1 MATLAAGSLIPHG
14 DEVVALARSIDT
26 APDIAALALLAP
38 RVRQL
43 AMAFVELE
51 TDARTISHLLSGLS
65 DRLST
70 RAIVLVERHHRL
82 PAASWCWLA
91 MGSEGRFEQT
101 FVTDQDN
108 GLVFSAADHGEASEL
123 RRLFVAFARE
133 VNEVL
138 ASCGFPLCA
147 GGIMAGNDQW
157 CLSVPEWRR
166 HFTGWIHT
174 PEPAALLNA
183 TIFFDLRG
191 LHGDQDLAATLRGYL
206 QALAPP
212 AAGFLRMMASNALD
226 VAPPLGTLRD
236 FSFDEGHP
244 GRIDIKKHGARL
256 FVDAARVFALAAGV
270 AAVNT
275 PERLRGAQPVLRL
288 SADDTDSAVG
298 AFRCLQRIRLQV
310 QYRAL
315 GAGEPADNL
324 IDPDRL
330 NRFDRRL
337 LMESLKQARRLQ
349 VTLKHAF
356 RIDT

>member
-1 MATLAAGSLIPHG
+1 
-14 DEVVALARSIDT
+14 
-26 APDIAALALLAP
+26 
-38 RVRQL
+38 
-43 AMAFVELE
+43 
-51 TDARTISHLLSGLS
+51 
-65 DRLST
+65 
-70 RAIVLVERHHRL
+70 
-82 PAASWCWLA
+82 

-101 FVTDQDN
+101 FATDQDN
-108 GLVFSAADHGEASEL
+108 GLVFSAADHGEAAEL

-133 VNEVL
+133 VNKVL
-138 ASCGFPLCA
+138 ADCGFPLCA

-166 HFTGWIHT
+166 HFTAWIHT
-174 PEPAALLNA
+174 PEPEALLNA

-191 LHGDQDLAATLRGYL
+191 LYGDLDLAATLRGYL
-206 QALAPP
+206 QTLAPP
-212 AAGFLRMMASNALD
+212 AAGFLRMLASNALD

-236 FSFDEGHP
+236 FAFDEGHP
-244 GRIDIKKHGARL
+244 GRIDLKKHGARL
-256 FVDAARVFALAAGV
+256 FVDAARVLALAAGV

-275 PERLRGAQPVLRL
+275 PARLRAAQPVLRL

-310 QYRAL
+310 QHRAL
-315 GAGEPADNL
+315 AAGEPAENL

-349 VTLKHAF
+349 VTLKHTF